1 MKKILPLML
10 TILTSTYVTT
20 ASADNSWYLGAL
32 YNAQQVSDFD
42 RDFNSAGII
51 AGYEFNAYIAL
62 ETRLTKG
69 TSGYS
74 SSYSVERQ
82 DSSIIFSEDG
92 YYKEDIDVQASLLIK
107 ASYPIFKT
115 LSVYALAGYTTTK
128 LATSGFYQQYDSD
141 GNKMGNG
148 SYGDSETNNGFSYG
162 IGLNYQFNEKLSLFV
177 DYQVLPDYDIY
188 PRFTKSWESVA
199 IGVNYSF

>member
-1 MKKILPLML
+1 MKKTLPLVL
-10 TILTSTYVTT
+10 TILASTYGTT

-51 AGYEFNAYIAL
+51 AGYQYNAYFAL
-62 ETRLTKG
+62 ETRITKG
-69 TSGYS
+69 ISGYS
-74 SSYSVERQ
+74 SSYSV
-82 DSSIIFSEDG
+82 DIPDPSFIFSEDG
-92 YYKEDIDVQASLLIK
+92 YYKEDIDVQASLLVK
-107 ASYPIFKT
+107 ASYPIFET
-115 LSVYALAGYTTTK
+115 LGVYALAGYSTTK
-128 LATSGFYQQYDSD
+128 LTTSGFYQQYDSD

-148 SYGDSETNNGFSYG
+148 SYGDTETNNGFSYG
-162 IGLNYQFNEKLSLFV
+162 IGLNYQFNEKLSLFI

-188 PRFTKSWESVA
+188 TSVTKSWESVA

>member
-1 MKKILPLML
+1 MKKILPLVL
-10 TILTSTYVTT
+10 TILTSTYGTT

-32 YNAQQVSDFD
+32 YNAQQVSDLD

-51 AGYEFNAYIAL
+51 AGYEYNAYFAL

-92 YYKEDIDVQASLLIK
+92 YYKEDIDFQASLLIK
-107 ASYPIFKT
+107 ASYPIFDT
-115 LSVYALAGYTTTK
+115 LNIYALAGYSTTK
-128 LATSGFYQQYDSD
+128 LATSGFYQQYDSN

-148 SYGDSETNNGFSYG
+148 SYGDTINNNGVSYG
-162 IGLNYQFNEKLSLFV
+162 IGLSYQLIEKMSIFV
-177 DYQVLPDYDIY
+177 DYQVLPDYELY
-188 PRFTKSWESVA
+188 TNFSKSWESVS